1 MINTI
6 RRLRI
11 IALLLFLTPSISLV
25 GSLVINNYLVSFE
38 FKHDV
43 NYNFK
48 ENIPGETVK
57 FYCSQDNN
65 FCDDIKLEKHE
76 KLGQCNLY
84 IINDNFIS
92 ENGDSI
98 DFDIDEFRKKCLL
111 EGLDDIGLTLQ
122 KKEKITQYEANLKS
136 SHPWII

>member
-65 FCDDIKLEKHE
+65 FCDDIGLF
-76 KLGQCNLY
+76 C
-84 IINDNFIS
+84 F
-92 ENGDSI
+92 
-98 DFDIDEFRKKCLL
+98 FRV
-111 EGLDDIGLTLQ
+111 
-122 KKEKITQYEANLKS
+122 
-136 SHPWII
+136 